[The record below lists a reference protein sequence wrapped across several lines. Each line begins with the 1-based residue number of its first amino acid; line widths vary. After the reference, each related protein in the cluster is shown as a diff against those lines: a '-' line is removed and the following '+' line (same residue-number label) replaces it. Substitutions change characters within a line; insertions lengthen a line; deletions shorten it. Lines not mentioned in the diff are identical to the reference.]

1 MQKLILPTE
10 KVKLPHAYKKFKNI
24 IVNVNTH
31 CELTEF
37 RLTALTA
44 VPPVKPPS
52 VFALGGCFP
61 RAWPQPPRADHS
73 AGSSDSCFSRW
84 SHRPPLTQTGLSSMV
99 RYQSEYEISVILG
112 AVQIHRRL
120 LREESLG

>member
-24 IVNVNTH
+24 IVNVNTD

-44 VPPVKPPS
+44 VCVP
-52 VFALGGCFP
+52 
-61 RAWPQPPRADHS
+61 
-73 AGSSDSCFSRW
+73 
-84 SHRPPLTQTGLSSMV
+84 
-99 RYQSEYEISVILG
+99 
-112 AVQIHRRL
+112 
-120 LREESLG
+120 

>member
-84 SHRPPLTQTGLSSMV
+84 SHRPPLTQTGLSFMFRS
-99 RYQSEYEISVILG
+99 QSEY
-112 AVQIHRRL
+112 
-120 LREESLG
+120 